1 MPLRL
6 ARLGVCYRSV
16 LMASGLRE
24 LALVV
29 GAALVTVLGADLL
42 LQRVA
47 PVLPRRMEA
56 ADGIRL
62 LENGDPETLLI
73 GSSHGRSFL
82 GIASSVAASSKAKRT
97 MVSIPVE
104 YGKIS
109 SYEWILDHRVRPLL
123 DEVGPD
129 GRPVRKNLRRLI
141 VVTEWWDACSP
152 EGGLA
157 FNVPARGF
165 VFSDFASDLF
175 RHGLN
180 PWNQNYIDEKIALL
194 FQRSTLLQDRGVGR
208 ILQTFRE
215 RLGLRSSGEQLTAEK
230 ERTRLQEWRRTVEK
244 GATDPRCHDG
254 TERAALERIL
264 DWAQGR
270 SLDVTLLLFPRKPA
284 TLTDKARATTLASFG
299 AEMNALATK
308 RGIRFV
314 DYTVLPVIDDTDFMA
329 DFDHVT
335 AAGNQKLANW
345 ALAHEL
351 AFLLEPAPPPGAAAS
366 PVGP

>member
-1 MPLRL
+1 
-6 ARLGVCYRSV
+6 
-16 LMASGLRE
+16 MASGLRE

-29 GAALVTVLGADLL
+29 GAALVTVIATDLL

-56 ADGIRL
+56 GDGIRL
-62 LENGDPETLLI
+62 LEDGDPETLLI

-82 GIASSVAASSKAKRT
+82 GIASSVAASSGAKRT

-123 DEVGPD
+123 EEVGAD
-129 GRPVRKNLRRLI
+129 GQPRRKNLRRFIL
-141 VVTEWWDACSP
+141 VTEWWDACSP

-165 VFSDFASDLF
+165 TLREFFDDVLRNGINA
-175 RHGLN
+175 
-180 PWNQNYIDEKIALL
+180 WNQNYLDQRWSEL
-194 FQRSTLLQDRGVGR
+194 FRRSILFQDRGVGR
-208 ILQTFRE
+208 VFEGARLALGRSRQGAE
-215 RLGLRSSGEQLTAEK
+215 RRVSEGEQAKL
-230 ERTRLQEWRRTVEK
+230 RDWRRMVEE
-244 GATDPRCHDG
+244 GANDPRCHDG
-254 TERAALERIL
+254 SERAALERIL

-284 TLTDKARATTLASFG
+284 TLTDKARATTLASFS
-299 AEMNALATK
+299 AEMSALARK

-314 DYTVLPVIDDTDFMA
+314 DYTALPIIDDSDFMA

-335 AAGNQKLANW
+335 AVGNRKLAGW
-345 ALAHEL
+345 ALARDL
-351 AFLLEPAPPPGAAAS
+351 AFLLQPANPQGAVAT